1 MGKAAVA
8 ISLVAR
14 VVMALASLVFL
25 VIALAVLLLL
35 LGANK
40 NNVVER
46 ALTEAARWLV
56 VPFEGLFTVSGH
68 TLSTAVNWGLAA
80 FVYLIAGGLI
90 AALLH
95 RASRALVG

>member
-1 MGKAAVA
+1 MARAGAAT
-8 ISLVAR
+8 SLLAR

-25 VIALAVLLLL
+25 IILLAVLLLL
-35 LGANK
+35 LGANR

-46 ALTEAARWLV
+46 DVTGTARWLV
-56 VPFEGLFTVSGH
+56 GPFDGLFTVSSH

-90 AALLH
+90 AALLR
-95 RASRALVG
+95 RASGR